1 MQRQS
6 ENTSRARAYPVSDAR
21 RNSLGPARSMRRGK
35 RMKTRAYPV
44 SDAHAVQSHQACDKY
59 AKMQTEFK
67 DCITKY
73 RDDDWEEQRVGGP
86 DENAKD

>member
-6 ENTSRARAYPVSDAR
+6 ENTSRATAYPVSDAR

-44 SDAHAVQSHQACDKY
+44 RDAQCNHVGPVVNTRRCKQS
-59 AKMQTEFK
+59 FK

-73 RDDDWEEQRVGGP
+73 RDDDWEEQRFGGP

>member
-1 MQRQS
+1 MH
-6 ENTSRARAYPVSDAR
+6 T
-21 RNSLGPARSMRRGK
+21 
-35 RMKTRAYPV
+35 T
-44 SDAHAVQSHQACDKY
+44 VQSHQACDKY

>member
-1 MQRQS
+1 MFFFIVLALEGIPRKR
-6 ENTSRARAYPVSDAR
+6 RALQLR
-21 RNSLGPARSMRRGK
+21 R
-35 RMKTRAYPV
+35 
-44 SDAHAVQSHQACDKY
+44 ACDKY